1 MFFIIENIIK
11 VKNNLNSVAYLM
23 WNKLKIIKINRK
35 KEKIAQKY
43 KKDDIINKT

>member
-11 VKNNLNSVAYLM
+11 VKNNLNSVEYLM

>member
-23 WNKLKIIKINRK
+23 RNKLKRIKINRK

>member
-23 WNKLKIIKINRK
+23 RNKLKIIKINRK

-43 KKDDIINKT
+43 KKYDIINKT

>member
-23 WNKLKIIKINRK
+23 RNKLKIIKINRK
-35 KEKIAQKY
+35 KDTIAQKY
-43 KKDDIINKT
+43 KKYDIINKT

>member
-23 WNKLKIIKINRK
+23 RNKLKIIKLNRK
-35 KEKIAQKY
+35 KEKIAHKY
-43 KKDDIINKT
+43 KKYDIINKT

>member
-23 WNKLKIIKINRK
+23 RNKLKIIKINRK